1 MNTAAYRD
9 LGPADR
15 VHADL
20 VLDLPPV
27 ESAALQR
34 WLACAAVVAEVG
46 AGGVIVRARTNR
58 VFCLADLATLVREW
72 MHTRAVEAVLA
83 SYDGTLLVITRL
95 EHSAQRPEPLRI
107 FERRPSR

>member
-1 MNTAAYRD
+1 MIGAAHRD

-27 ESAALQR
+27 EGAGLQR

-46 AGGVIVRARTNR
+46 GGGVIVRARTNR

-72 MHTRAVEAVLA
+72 MQPRSAAAVFA
-83 SYDGTLLVITRL
+83 SYAGTLLVITRS
-95 EHSAQRPEPLRI
+95 EESPQRPQPHHS
-107 FERRPSR
+107 FGRRPSR